1 MEEPFPFSLV
11 PFPLMK
17 APIVMMVTDR
27 RRHDEPLAGLVD
39 ASRHAAEAGV
49 DLIQIRESG
58 LDDRALVALADR
70 VREAVSRAGARVSI
84 NDRLDIALAVH
95 AAGVHLPALG
105 ISCARARG
113 IAPPGFL
120 IGRSVH
126 SEAEAVETE
135 EAGGCDYLILGS
147 IFESASKP
155 TGHPV
160 GGVELLARICRTV
173 RLPVI
178 AIGGITPARVPEV
191 VDAGA
196 AGIAAIG
203 LFARTDRQALG
214 ETVGRIREAFRGS
227 KGSSADD
234 PGRGIHGT
242 HG

>member
-1 MEEPFPFSLV
+1 MTP
-11 PFPLMK
+11 
-17 APIVMMVTDR
+17 PIIIMVTDR
-27 RRHDEPLAGLVD
+27 RHYVEPLTGLVE
-39 ASRHAAEAGV
+39 ASRRAAEAGV
-49 DLIQIRESG
+49 DVIQIRESG
-58 LDDRALVALADR
+58 LDDRALMTLAGR
-70 VREAVSRAGARVSI
+70 VREVVSRAGARVLI
-84 NDRLDIALAVH
+84 NDRLDVALAVH

-105 ISCARARG
+105 ISCGRARG
-113 IAPPGFL
+113 MAPPGFL

-147 IFESASKP
+147 VFESASKP
-155 TGHPV
+155 PGHPV
-160 GGVELLARICRTV
+160 GGLALLARVCKTV

-196 AGIAAIG
+196 KGIAAIG
-203 LFARTDRQALG
+203 LFARTDRPALG

-234 PGRGIHGT
+234 PR
-242 HG
+242 